1 MAATPSKFDFE
12 WVRFLGA
19 EPVEF
24 ADGRCVMRLDPK
36 GVHLNHNGTVN
47 APILFGL
54 AEVAGAGA
62 VTTGMMDL
70 LTTAYVVVKRAQIE
84 YLAPARH
91 TVTAVGTVDPS
102 VVAAA
107 KADVTA
113 GIPVDVDAMVAIT
126 DDTGRTAVR
135 ATFTIAV
142 RPQRAD

>member
-1 MAATPSKFDFE
+1 MATAPNRFDFE

-24 ADGRCVMRLDPK
+24 ADGRCVMRLNPK

-62 VTTGMMDL
+62 VTAGMLDL
-70 LTTAYVVVKRAQIE
+70 LTTAYVVVKHADID
-84 YLAPARH
+84 YLAPAHH

-102 VVAAA
+102 IVAAA
-107 KADVTA
+107 KTDVAA
-113 GIPVDVDAMVAIT
+113 GIPVDVDTTVEIT
-126 DDTGRTAVR
+126 DGTGRTAAR
-135 ATFTIAV
+135 AKLTIAV
-142 RPQRAD
+142 RPQRTG